1 MKRNL
6 LRWVSFI
13 RKQTTKLFRN
23 KESLNLD
30 RVGKSRKLML
40 AVVMPVVVI
49 GQIGMVPATTTSAT
63 PVVTSMPM
71 KLEDNILTEKVGKV
85 QITVGE
91 SEADRQAREAQEAAA
106 QAQAAV
112 RQVVTRSSSPARSY
126 DASVEAKHQLAQSVA
141 VKYGIDWKL
150 LVAVWQVES
159 GKSMGAT
166 RSSSAGAQGP
176 MQFMPGT
183 WRAYGVDGDGD
194 GAKDVSNVHDA
205 LNGGARY
212 LAANGADRGDID
224 NALLRYN
231 HSWSYVNKVKSVMN
245 SI

>member
-6 LRWVSFI
+6 LRWVSVTQ
-13 RKQTTKLFRN
+13 KQTTKLFKN
-23 KESLNLD
+23 KLQSIQAYRE
-30 RVGKSRKLML
+30 RTGKIFL
-40 AVVMPVVVI
+40 ALVMPMVVA
-49 GQIGMVPATTTSAT
+49 GQVSQA
-63 PVVTSMPM
+63 PVVSTETGRTITTMPL
-71 KLEDNILTEKVGKV
+71 KLEGNIFVEKEGKV
-85 QITVGE
+85 LITVGE
-91 SEADRQAREAQEAAA
+91 SEANRQAREA
-106 QAQAAV
+106 AQAASA
-112 RQVVTRSSSPARSY
+112 RQVVTRESTPARSY

-141 VKYGIDWKL
+141 AKYGIDWKL

-166 RSSSAGAQGP
+166 RHSSAGAQGP

-183 WRAYGVDGDGD
+183 WRSYGVDGDGD
-194 GAKDVSNVHDA
+194 GVKDISNVHDA

-224 NALLRYN
+224 NALIHYN